1 MFICRPSVLAHR
13 HVGSAGQEGVCL
25 GHSCPHTLRCLAT
38 VGTQFSK
45 EDQDPHLPAQEKYC
59 RWVRGREVSRSPL
72 VPAPGSP
79 GAPAPE
85 SSHSLEKYKAPLRPC
100 WAHAPRRWG
109 SGPEATLPPAAPK
122 PPAASRS
129 GQGRG
134 VGVMASRLRPLSQAP
149 AEFNSKVQRAFAS
162 FPDERPLSRR
172 DELVNKRWEGGPG
185 QAGPPPLPAHSSC
198 QRRLSTL
205 CRRSS
210 PLPHKKSPLI

>member
-1 MFICRPSVLAHR
+1 MFICRPSILAHW
-13 HVGSAGQEGVCL
+13 HVGSVGQEGVCL
-25 GHSCPHTLRCLAT
+25 GHSCSHTLRCLAT

-45 EDQDPHLPAQEKYC
+45 EDQDPHLPAQEKHC
-59 RWVRGREVSRSPL
+59 GWAGEEKSPEARWCQL
-72 VPAPGSP
+72 LA
-79 GAPAPE
+79 APALRLP
-85 SSHSLEKYKAPLRPC
+85 SLLTVWKKYKAPLRPC

-109 SGPEATLPPAAPK
+109 PGPETTIPSAAPK

-129 GQGRG
+129 GQRRG

-149 AEFNSKVQRAFAS
+149 SEFNSKVQRAFAS